1 MATCYHGKNG
11 ALSLGGT
18 NIAMLTSWTLTENAD
33 TVECTAMGDTSRK
46 YMVGIKGFEG
56 SAECVWTDESATQSI
71 SEITVGTTY
80 NAIFFVD
87 DNATA
92 TADMGYKGDVI
103 VTSIEVAAAMDDVV
117 RATVNFQGTG
127 DLSRDDSTTATE
139 ESVTG

>member
-1 MATCYHGKNG
+1 MSVCYHGKNG

-56 SAECVWTDESATQSI
+56 SAECVWTNDDQSGHI
-71 SEITVGTTY
+71 AGFTVGTEY
-80 NAIFFVD
+80 AGIFYVD
-87 DNATA
+87 DNTSAV
-92 TADMGYKGDVI
+92 ADLKYSGQVI
-103 VTSIEVAAAMDDVV
+103 VTSIEVSAAMDDVV

-127 DLSRDDSTTATE
+127 ALTIDSDISA
-139 ESVTG
+139 

>member
-56 SAECVWTDESATQSI
+56 SAECVWTDETATQSI